1 MNQPAP
7 DNPAFWEATKE
18 RGLVLYQG
26 DSVVRIPPDK
36 LPNLIADAAR
46 LLTAHDARDAADGNS
61 GLS

>member
-18 RGLVLYQG
+18 RGLILYQG

-46 LLTAHDARDAADGNS
+46 LLTAANTKERP
-61 GLS
+61 